1 MKKMLEGVKVIDL
14 SRNLAA
20 PFCTMILADL
30 GAEVIKVEAPETGD
44 DARGYGP
51 IIKGK
56 SGYFISINRGKKS
69 VTLNLKSESDKD
81 KLAKLIRE
89 ADVMVD
95 NFRPGV
101 LDRLGITQEW
111 LDSINPKLIFTSITG
126 FGHTGPYRTK
136 AAYDLVV
143 QGYGGLMSVTGEP
156 GSKPT
161 RVGVSIGDLAA
172 GLYAA
177 IGIIGSLYARTK
189 SGQGDRLDIAMLDC
203 QIALLENTLIRYIA
217 SGKVPEQVGNR
228 HASIT
233 PFEMFPSKDGYIIIC
248 IGNEKNWR
256 VLCNE
261 INHPELIDQERFIN
275 NDNRTTNHEELY
287 QVLCGIL
294 KDKST
299 AEWIRILDGA
309 GIPCGPVNNVADI
322 MENEQVKE
330 RKMIVSVNY
339 PDIGEVKAPGCPIKS
354 KNYLVDPTKPAPELG
369 QDNED
374 ILGQSPHSF

>member
-69 VTLNLKSESDKD
+69 ITLNLKEEADKER
-81 KLAKLIRE
+81 LAKLIKD

-101 LDRLGITQEW
+101 LNRLGITQEW
-111 LDSINPKLIFTSITG
+111 LDSINPKLVFTSVTG

-143 QGYGGLMSVTGEP
+143 QGYGGLMSMTGEP

-177 IGIIGSLYARTK
+177 IGIIGALYARTK
-189 SGQGDRLDIAMLDC
+189 SGHGDRLDIAMLDC
-203 QIALLENTLIRYIA
+203 QIALLENALIRYVA
-217 SGKVPEQVGNR
+217 SGKVPEPVGNR

-233 PFEMFPSKDGYIIIC
+233 PFEMFPSGDGYIIIC
-248 IGNEKNWR
+248 VGNEKNWK

-261 INHPELIDQERFIN
+261 IGHPELVDREEFIS
-275 NDNRTTNHEELY
+275 NDSRTQNHDVLY
-287 QVLCGIL
+287 RVLCDIL
-294 KDKST
+294 REKTT
-299 AEWIRILDGA
+299 AEWIRILEAA
-309 GIPCGPVNNVADI
+309 GIPCGPVNNIEDVI
-322 MENEQVKE
+322 NNEQINARDMV
-330 RKMIVSVNY
+330 VSVNY
-339 PDIGEVKAPGCPIKS
+339 PDIGEVKAPGNPIKS
-354 KNYLVDPTKPAPELG
+354 GKYLVDPTGPAPELG
-369 QDNED
+369 QDNAE
-374 ILGQSPHSF
+374 ILGNL